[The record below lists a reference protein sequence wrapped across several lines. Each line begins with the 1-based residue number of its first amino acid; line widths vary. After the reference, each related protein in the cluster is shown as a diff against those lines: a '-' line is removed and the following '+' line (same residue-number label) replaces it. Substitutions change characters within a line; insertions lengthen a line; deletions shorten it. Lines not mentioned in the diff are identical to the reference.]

1 MATLTDDRREIK
13 GVIDMI
19 KFTYTAE
26 PFYSG
31 LCGINEPCTK
41 DLTITFD
48 NDASSTEII
57 NELVRLLKYAGYSY
71 IDRKSALISA
81 IDDMVDDGVVFD
93 DIERRTE

>member
-1 MATLTDDRREIK
+1 
-13 GVIDMI
+13 MI

-26 PFYSG
+26 PFYSEH
-31 LCGINEPCTK
+31 CGINEPCTK
-41 DLTITFD
+41 ELTITFD

-57 NELVRLLKYAGYSY
+57 NELIRLLKYAGYSY
-71 IDRKSALISA
+71 IDRKSTLISA